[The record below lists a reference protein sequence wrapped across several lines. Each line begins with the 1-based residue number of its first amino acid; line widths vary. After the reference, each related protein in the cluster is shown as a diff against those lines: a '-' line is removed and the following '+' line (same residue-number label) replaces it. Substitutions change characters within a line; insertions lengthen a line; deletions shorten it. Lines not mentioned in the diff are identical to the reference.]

1 MNNLILVNAAKANIV
16 LELIDSKG
24 NFPLSSQSRNVL
36 FSTK

>member
-24 NFPLSSQSRNVL
+24 NFPLDRKV
-36 FSTK
+36 KAW